1 MADLAG
7 NVNTACDDGV
17 ENQGEE
23 PTVLDSEAFEE
34 LSDRAEQDA
43 AGKPPSVAAEN
54 SWSAP
59 IFSLARKAS
68 ETISHGMSY
77 AAAPRK
83 LSHGSSASSSNE
95 KEFENDTSGSS
106 KILPGRL
113 QLYEPIKTLSKKFT
127 LK

>member
-1 MADLAG
+1 MADLAE

-17 ENQGEE
+17 EKQEEE
-23 PTVLDSEAFEE
+23 PTVLDSEEFEE
-34 LSDRAEQDA
+34 LSDRVEQDA
-43 AGKPPSVAAEN
+43 AGKASPVAAEN

-77 AAAPRK
+77 AAPRK
-83 LSHGSSASSSNE
+83 LSHGSSASSFNE
-95 KEFENDTSGSS
+95 KESENDTSGSS

-113 QLYEPIKTLSKKFT
+113 QLVYVAFKTLC
-127 LK
+127 